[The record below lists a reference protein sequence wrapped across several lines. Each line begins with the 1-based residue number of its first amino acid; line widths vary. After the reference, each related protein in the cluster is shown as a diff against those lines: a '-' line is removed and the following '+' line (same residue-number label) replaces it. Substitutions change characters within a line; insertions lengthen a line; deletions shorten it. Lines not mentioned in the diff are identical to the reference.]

1 MRFHSI
7 ETRPEMPQFFYRA
20 LQYSGT
26 EVHGELT
33 AADEGEAVKQLQATG
48 SFPIEVSAAAQ
59 TRHPSRAQARLPAR
73 ELVLLVRQL
82 ASLVGAGITVDR
94 TLTLIGTDRQRGP
107 RARTADRLLAA
118 IGRGERLS
126 QACAAEPSFQ
136 HHHAM
141 MIAAGEARG
150 DVGEALERLATV
162 LERRRAV
169 TQSLTNAL
177 VYPLSV
183 LVVAAL
189 SISFLLGFVIPRFE
203 GLFTSFRHEP
213 PLAMRLLLDVASGF
227 NDYGPYAAA
236 VAALACAA
244 AVFKWRDAAFRGLI
258 GRRLLS
264 LPMIGPVI
272 GKIEGERM
280 TFLLG
285 SLVASG
291 ITVPNAVAATRDATQ
306 NETIRAGLA
315 GAALAIERGERIT
328 PSLAAIGLLPDMAL
342 EFVRVGEET
351 GDLAPMLLRASEI
364 LRKDVETTLAELISL
379 ITPISTVALGLI
391 IGAIALI
398 IFGAILEVYDI
409 AV

>member
-1 MRFHSI
+1 
-7 ETRPEMPQFFYRA
+7 MPQFFYRA
-20 LQYSGT
+20 LQYSGA

-33 AADEGEAVKQLQATG
+33 AADESEAVKQLQATG
-48 SFPIEVSAAAQ
+48 SFPIEVSAAASG
-59 TRHPSRAQARLPAR
+59 RKASRTQGRQPPLPGR
-73 ELVLLVRQL
+73 ELVLFVRQL
-82 ASLVGAGITVDR
+82 ASLAGAGITLDR
-94 TLTLIGTDRQRGP
+94 ALTLVGTDGRRTP
-107 RARTADRLLAA
+107 RARLAERLLEA
-118 IGRGERLS
+118 IRRGERLS
-126 QACAAEPSFQ
+126 RACAAEPTFQ

-150 DVGEALERLATV
+150 DVGGALERLATV

-177 VYPLSV
+177 VYPVSV

-203 GLFTSFRHEP
+203 GLFTSFRHAP
-213 PLAMRLLLDVASGF
+213 PLAMRLLLGVASAF

-236 VAALACAA
+236 VAGLACAA
-244 AVFKWRDAAFRGLI
+244 IVFKWRDAAFRALL
-258 GRRLLS
+258 GRHLLS
-264 LPMIGPVI
+264 LPLIGPVI
-272 GKIEGERM
+272 GKIEAERM

-285 SLVASG
+285 SLIVSG

-315 GAALAIERGERIT
+315 TAALGIERGERVT
-328 PSLAAIGLLPDMAL
+328 PSLAAIGVLPEMAL

-351 GDLAPMLLRASEI
+351 GELAPMLLRAGEI

-379 ITPISTVALGLI
+379 ITPVSTVALGLI
-391 IGAIALI
+391 IGVIALI

>member
-1 MRFHSI
+1 
-7 ETRPEMPQFFYRA
+7 
-20 LQYSGT
+20 
-26 EVHGELT
+26 
-33 AADEGEAVKQLQATG
+33 
-48 SFPIEVSAAAQ
+48 
-59 TRHPSRAQARLPAR
+59 
-73 ELVLLVRQL
+73 
-82 ASLVGAGITVDR
+82 
-94 TLTLIGTDRQRGP
+94 
-107 RARTADRLLAA
+107 
-118 IGRGERLS
+118 
-126 QACAAEPSFQ
+126 
-136 HHHAM
+136 M

-150 DVGEALERLATV
+150 DVGEALERLANV

-177 VYPLSV
+177 VYPVSV
-183 LVVAAL
+183 LIVAAL

-213 PLAMRLLLDVASGF
+213 PLAMRLLLDVAAGF

-236 VAALACAA
+236 IAALACAA
-244 AVFKWRDAAFRGLI
+244 GVFKWRDAAFRSLV

-264 LPMIGPVI
+264 LPMMGPMI

-285 SLVASG
+285 SLIASG
-291 ITVPNAVAATRDATQ
+291 VTVPNAVAATRDATQ

-315 GAALAIERGERIT
+315 AAALAIERGERVT

-364 LRKDVETTLAELISL
+364 LRKDVETTSAELISL

>member
-1 MRFHSI
+1 
-7 ETRPEMPQFFYRA
+7 MPQFFYRA

-33 AADEGEAVKQLQATG
+33 ATDEGEAVKQLQATG
-48 SFPIEVSAAAQ
+48 SFPIEISAAAP
-59 TRHPSRAQARLPAR
+59 RRALSRAAGRQAALPAR
-73 ELVLLVRQL
+73 ELVLFVRQL
-82 ASLVGAGITVDR
+82 ASLVGAGITLDR
-94 TLTLIGTDRQRGP
+94 ALTLVGTDGRRGR
-107 RARTADRLLAA
+107 RARMAERLLEA
-118 IGRGERLS
+118 IRRGERLS
-126 QACAAEPSFQ
+126 QACAAEPTFQ

-150 DVGEALERLATV
+150 DVGGALERLAIV

-169 TQSLTNAL
+169 THSLTNAL
-177 VYPLSV
+177 VYPVSV
-183 LVVAAL
+183 VVVAAL
-189 SISFLLGFVIPRFE
+189 SISFLLAFVIPRFE
-203 GLFTSFRHEP
+203 GLFTSFRHAP
-213 PLAMRLLLDVASGF
+213 PLAMRLLLDVASAF

-236 VAALACAA
+236 VAGLASAA
-244 AVFKWRDAAFRGLI
+244 MVFKWRDAAFRNLV
-258 GRRLLS
+258 GRHVLS
-264 LPMIGPVI
+264 LPLVGPAI
-272 GKIEGERM
+272 GKIEGERL

-285 SLVASG
+285 SLIASG
-291 ITVPNAVAATRDATQ
+291 ITVPNAVAAARDATQ

-315 GAALAIERGERIT
+315 AAALGIERGERIT
-328 PSLAAIGLLPDMAL
+328 PSLAAIGLLPEMVL

-351 GDLAPMLLRASEI
+351 GELAPMLLRASEI

>member
-1 MRFHSI
+1 MRG
-7 ETRPEMPQFFYRA
+7 TRIKMPQFFYRA

-48 SFPIEVSAAAQ
+48 SFPIEISAAAPRRKAAAAQ
-59 TRHPSRAQARLPAR
+59 PRHALLPAR
-73 ELVLLVRQL
+73 ELVLFVRQL

-94 TLTLIGTDRQRGP
+94 ALTLIGTERRRGP
-107 RARTADRLLAA
+107 RARTAERLIEA
-118 IGRGERLS
+118 IRRGERLS
-126 QACAAEPSFQ
+126 QACAAEPTFQ

-150 DVGEALERLATV
+150 DVGEALERLATI

-177 VYPLSV
+177 VYPVSV

-203 GLFTSFRHEP
+203 GLFTSFRHAP
-213 PLAMRLLLDVASGF
+213 PLAMRVLLDVASAF

-236 VAALACAA
+236 VAGLACAA
-244 AVFKWRDAAFRGLI
+244 IVFKWRDPAFRNRV
-258 GRRLLS
+258 GRHLLA
-264 LPMIGPVI
+264 LPLIGPVI
-272 GKIEGERM
+272 GKIEAERM

-285 SLVASG
+285 SLIASG
-291 ITVPNAVAATRDATQ
+291 ITVPSAVAATRDATQ

-315 GAALAIERGERIT
+315 TAALGIERGERVT
-328 PSLAAIGLLPDMAL
+328 PSLAAIGLLPEMAL

-351 GDLAPMLLRASEI
+351 GELAPMLLRASEI